1 MAYCAKKP
9 WFYILPICVVIVFS
23 FYEWTISWPKYYTD
37 IRNRQLYVTV
47 APIQDIHS
55 TTKSLGIWESASFMA
70 YRASLP
76 KYDQILA
83 RPPIQES
90 YLYAGLGLWESRG
103 ISLPHAVAAMLGDTG
118 VFYETPLFTLYKT
131 QILGVNVADF
141 VYDTNFIDY
150 RDFSG
155 YNNFM
160 VDVVPFTSAVQILV
174 NIGYKRVY
182 INAAKQNET
191 LASELAKILVD
202 LYFYRR
208 MECNNKYKCNDIL
221 PNFKK
226 FYLSEVSST
235 KYGDRNLGTP
245 NDILWTTPYL
255 SYALPLGP
263 NIIVLDPEANSRSL
277 CLGDWKN
284 FNNLVGIGKGIG
296 RDQMGGEVV
305 HPGYIY
311 GSFIRGFELRLDP
324 RTNPQSTIRLAFY
337 KRNSIIG
344 EEKSYVIVVAPT
356 DNSTYCIINN
366 ENLPLTSTIKSPP
379 LTSCDFSSTKGL
391 NQKVSTYTVT
401 NFHNFRGPCDSMCD
415 SIFTKR
421 QLMEG
426 NNTSLPVAGKD

>member
-1 MAYCAKKP
+1 
-9 WFYILPICVVIVFS
+9 
-23 FYEWTISWPKYYTD
+23 
-37 IRNRQLYVTV
+37 
-47 APIQDIHS
+47 
-55 TTKSLGIWESASFMA
+55 MA

-208 MECNNKYKCNDIL
+208 MECNNRYNCNDRL
-221 PNFKK
+221 PDFSKV
-226 FYLSEVSST
+226 FS
-235 KYGDRNLGTP
+235 GNLGTQ

-255 SYALPLGP
+255 AYALALGP
-263 NIIVLDPEANSRSL
+263 NIIVIDPEANNRSFSV
-277 CLGDWKN
+277 GDWKT
-284 FNNLVGIGKGIG
+284 FHHHRTIG
-296 RDQMGGEVV
+296 RDIMGGEIA

-311 GSFIRGFELRLDP
+311 GSLIRGFELRSDNGKKKKP
-324 RTNPQSTIRLAFY
+324 IRLAFY
-337 KRNSIIG
+337 KRNSMIE
-344 EEKSYVIVVAPT
+344 EEKTYVIVVAPT
-356 DNSTYCIINN
+356 VHSTYCIINN
-366 ENLPLTSTIKSPP
+366 ENLPLTSNLKSPQI
-379 LTSCDFSSTKGL
+379 TSCDFSRTQGL
-391 NQKVSTYTVT
+391 NQKMSTYSVT
-401 NFHNFRGPCDSMCD
+401 KFHNFFKPCKSLCG

-421 QLMEG
+421 QLMDG
-426 NNTSLPVAGKD
+426 TIRSLPVAGKY